1 MINFAGI
8 LGVALAMTLTVSS
21 LASDSVITDAE
32 WSAYRTAYVS
42 SAGRVIDTGNGDIS
56 HSEGQGYGLLLSYL
70 ADDRASFE
78 LIWSFTKTE
87 LMVRADGLAAW
98 RWEADKTPHISDTN
112 NATDGDILIAY
123 ALALAGEKW
132 EQPEKLQAATSMV
145 EVIGKT
151 LLLPIDDLLLMLP
164 GAAGFSAADRKD
176 GPVINPSYWVF
187 EAFPVFAKLTPD
199 IDWTRVGADG
209 LTMLRKTRIYP
220 AMLPPDWVS
229 LAGSTPA
236 PAADFPP
243 DFGYNNIRIPVYLL
257 RANAED
263 RDLAPYR
270 KIGNDQGIARVQVTT
285 DSVLERLGEPGYKL
299 IQAVLDCR
307 DGGAKVPTELSTFA
321 ATSYYA
327 ATLQLLLLDH
337 LRRNLPQCLAE
348 AS

>member
-1 MINFAGI
+1 MMKFTVIIGVLIAMAMPSFA
-8 LGVALAMTLTVSS
+8 T
-21 LASDSVITDAE
+21 DSVITETE
-32 WSAYRTAYVS
+32 WDAYRTAFIAS
-42 SAGRVIDTGNGDIS
+42 NGRVVDTGNGGIS

-87 LMVRADGLAAW
+87 LMVRPDGLAAW
-98 RWEADKTPHISDTN
+98 RWDADKTPHIADTN

-132 EQPEKLQAATSMV
+132 EQPDKLQVATAMV
-145 EVIGKT
+145 QTIGTT
-151 LLLPIDDLLLMLP
+151 LLVPAGDLVVILP
-164 GAAGFSAADRKD
+164 GATGFTAADRDD

-199 IDWTRVGADG
+199 VDWARVGSDG
-209 LTMLRKTRIYP
+209 LTMLRQARIFP
-220 AMLPPDWVS
+220 AMLPPDWLS
-229 LAGSTPA
+229 LAGNAPA

-257 RANAED
+257 RASADE

-270 KIGNDQGIARVQVTT
+270 AIGDADGIGRVQVTT
-285 DSVLERLGEPGYKL
+285 NSVLERLSEPGYKL
-299 IQAVLDCR
+299 IQAALDCR
-307 DGGAKVPTELSTFA
+307 REGTKISTDLSTFA
-321 ATSYYA
+321 PTSYYA

-337 LRRNLPQCLAE
+337 LRRELPQCLSE

>member
-1 MINFAGI
+1 MMNFAA
-8 LGVALAMTLTVSS
+8 LFGVAMAMSVVMPTLA
-21 LASDSVITDAE
+21 ADSVITEAE

-42 SAGRVIDTGNGDIS
+42 SDGRVVDTGNGDIS

-87 LMVRADGLAAW
+87 LLVRPDGLAAW
-98 RWEADKTPHISDTN
+98 RWDADKTPHISDAN

-123 ALALAGEKW
+123 ALALAGENW
-132 EQPEKLQAATSMV
+132 EQPDKLQVATSMV
-145 EVIGKT
+145 ETIGKT
-151 LLLPIDDLLLMLP
+151 LLVPVDDLLLIQP

-187 EAFPVFAKLTPD
+187 EAFPLFAKLTPD
-199 IDWTRVGADG
+199 IDWQRVGADG
-209 LTMLRKTRIYP
+209 LMMLRKTRIYP

-229 LAGSTPA
+229 LAGSAPA

-257 RANAED
+257 RAMADD
-263 RDLAPYR
+263 RQLAPYR
-270 KIGNDQGIARVQVTT
+270 KIGNAEGIGRVQVTT
-285 DSVLERLGEPGYKL
+285 DSVLERLGEPGYRL
-299 IQAVLDCR
+299 IQAALDCELHGTKIPV
-307 DGGAKVPTELSTFA
+307 DLSTFA
-321 ATSYYA
+321 PTSYYA

-337 LRRNLPQCLAE
+337 LRRNLPQCLTE

>member
-1 MINFAGI
+1 MMKLVAI
-8 LGVALAMTLTVSS
+8 LSVALTMSLCAPS

-42 SAGRVIDTGNGDIS
+42 SDGRVVDTGNGNIS

-87 LMVRADGLAAW
+87 LLVRSDGLAAW

-123 ALALAGEKW
+123 ALALAGAKW
-132 EQPEKLQAATSMV
+132 DQPDKVQAATTMV
-145 EVIGKT
+145 ETIGKT
-151 LLLPIDDLLLMLP
+151 LLVSVDDLLLMLP
-164 GAAGFSAADRKD
+164 GASGFSATDRKD

-199 IDWTRVGADG
+199 IDWQRVDTDG
-209 LTMLRKTRIYP
+209 LTMLRKARIYP

-229 LAGSTPA
+229 LAGATPT

-257 RANAED
+257 RAQADD
-263 RDLAPYR
+263 RQLAPYR
-270 KIGNDQGIARVQVTT
+270 KIGTAEGIGRVQVTT
-285 DSVLERLGEPGYKL
+285 DSVLERLNEPGYRL
-299 IQAVLDCR
+299 IQAALDCQAH
-307 DGGAKVPTELSTFA
+307 GTAVPADLSTFA
-321 ATSYYA
+321 PTSYYA

-337 LRRNLPQCLAE
+337 LRRNLPNCLTE